1 MTEEL
6 NLVYDEFKSSNDK
19 SIDHLKSELLK
30 IRAGKANVNMIAGV
44 TVDYYGSMVPLSQVA
59 NVSVP
64 DPRTLAV
71 QPWERAMLVP
81 IEKAIMNS
89 NLGFNPDNNG
99 EIIRINIP
107 ALTEERRNDLAK
119 QAKAECENAK
129 VSVRNARRDTIVEL
143 KKLIKEGLSEDL
155 EKDAENDVQ
164 KLTDAYGKKIE
175 ELLLVKEKD
184 IMTI

>member
-1 MTEEL
+1 MNEEVQMYLEDAKEKMDAAIVHLETE
-6 NLVYDEFKSSNDK
+6 LVKV
-19 SIDHLKSELLK
+19 
-30 IRAGKANVNMIAGV
+30 RAGKANVNMISGV
-44 TVDYYGSMVPLSQVA
+44 SVDYYGSMVPLTQVA

-71 QPWERAMLVP
+71 QPWERAMIVP

-89 NLGFNPDNNG
+89 NLGLNPDNNG

-107 ALTEERRNDLAK
+107 ALTEERRSNLAK

-143 KKLIKEGLSEDL
+143 KKLIKEGLSEDA
-155 EKDAENDVQ
+155 EKDAEVEVQ
-164 KLTDAYGKKIE
+164 NLTDAFGKKIDDLFQE
-175 ELLLVKEKD
+175 KEKD